1 MEEWKLNIDENG
13 DVSGQREESEQERN
27 SKLGEIRR
35 LIIDETT
42 PPAKIKRLIAEE
54 IASISMLMIKYGND
68 VSIIEGMK
76 VKVFET
82 QVKALR
88 ELGKEIMEADTLS
101 HKDFLNMDGKKFK
114 YAIGQYSEGA
124 KEAMRMV
131 KLDDTT
137 INSILNH
144 WRDIMSSME
153 EDIRREI
160 EKLDSKK

>member
-1 MEEWKLNIDENG
+1 MEEWKMSIDEQG
-13 DVSGQREESEQERN
+13 AVSAQRELTEQERD
-27 SKLGEIRR
+27 SKLGEIKT
-35 LIIDETT
+35 LIADETT
-42 PPAKIKRLIAEE
+42 PPHKIKRLIAEE
-54 IASISMLMIKYGND
+54 IASINMLMIKYSND
-68 VSIIEGMK
+68 VNIIEGMK
-76 VKVFET
+76 VKVYAE

-114 YAIGQYSEGA
+114 YAIGQYAEGV
-124 KEAMRMV
+124 KEAMRDV

-137 INSILNH
+137 INSVLNH
-144 WRDIMSSME
+144 WRDIMSSKE

>member
-13 DVSGQREESEQERN
+13 EVTGQQQQSEQERD
-27 SKLGEIRR
+27 SKLGEIRK

-54 IASISMLMIKYGND
+54 INSICMLMIKYSND
-68 VSIIEGMK
+68 VNLIEGMK
-76 VKVFET
+76 VKVYET

-88 ELGKEIMEADTLS
+88 ELGKEILEADTLS

-114 YAIGQYSEGA
+114 FVIGEYAEGL
-124 KEAMRMV
+124 KEAMKMV

-137 INSILNH
+137 IRSVQSH
-144 WRDIMSSME
+144 WQDIMASKE
-153 EDIRREI
+153 EDIRREV
-160 EKLDSKK
+160 EKLDKK

>member
-1 MEEWKLNIDENG
+1 MEEYKFDIDEQGN
-13 DVSGQREESEQERN
+13 VTSEKEQSGQERD
-27 SKLGEIRR
+27 SKLGKIREM
-35 LIIDETT
+35 IQDETT

-54 IASISMLMIKYGND
+54 IASINMLMIKYSDD
-68 VSIIEGMK
+68 VSLIEGMK

-82 QVKALR
+82 QVKSLR

-114 YAIGQYSEGA
+114 YVIGQFTEGL
-124 KEAMRMV
+124 KEAMKMV
-131 KLDDTT
+131 KLDETT
-137 INSILNH
+137 INSILRH
-144 WRDIMSSME
+144 WGDIMASRE

>member
-1 MEEWKLNIDENG
+1 MEEWKLNIDEEGN
-13 DVSGQREESEQERN
+13 VSGQKEESGQERD

-54 IASISMLMIKYGND
+54 IASISILMMKHSND

-101 HKDFLNMDGKKFK
+101 HKDFLNIDGKKFK
-114 YAIGQYSEGA
+114 YAISQFTEGM
-124 KEAMRMV
+124 KEAMKMV
-131 KLDDTT
+131 KLDETT
-137 INSILNH
+137 INSILIH
-144 WRDIMSSME
+144 WSDIMAGKE

>member
-1 MEEWKLNIDENG
+1 MEEYKFDIDEQGNVTSQQEQTG
-13 DVSGQREESEQERN
+13 QERD
-27 SKLGEIRR
+27 SKLGEIRKM
-35 LIIDETT
+35 IQDETT

-54 IASISMLMIKYGND
+54 INSICILMIKYSDD
-68 VSIIEGMK
+68 VSLIEGMK

-114 YAIGQYSEGA
+114 YVMSHVAACA
-124 KEAMRMV
+124 KEAMKMV
-131 KLDDTT
+131 KLDETT
-137 INSILNH
+137 INSIQNH
-144 WRDIMSSME
+144 WRDIMASKE
-153 EDIRREI
+153 EEIRHEV